1 MNETVNQ
8 ENPATQEER
17 EERTFTQSEMDAMNR
32 AKPVAPYGTTGCPP
46 KRACHSP
53 QEKIRPEQQPT
64 YHLILLLLLAA
75 REKDASCDASFFNQ
89 NSRII
94 LFQTTPPWEES
105 ETPSFLKPIV
115 S

>member
-1 MNETVNQ
+1 MNETVEQ

-53 QEKIRPEQQPT
+53 QEEIRPERQPT

-75 REKDASCDASFFNQ
+75 RKKDASCDASFLIRIPKSYCSKPRRRGR
-89 NSRII
+89 SRRRPR
-94 LFQTTPPWEES
+94 F
-105 ETPSFLKPIV
+105 
-115 S
+115 

>member
-1 MNETVNQ
+1 MYIRKDYHD
-8 ENPATQEER
+8 TQEE
-17 EERTFTQSEMDAMNR
+17 
-32 AKPVAPYGTTGCPP
+32 
-46 KRACHSP
+46 
-53 QEKIRPEQQPT
+53 IRPERQPT
-64 YHLILLLLLAA
+64 YHLILLLLLTA